1 MSKEK
6 AIIQPANQFLTDLGG
21 LNINQLRTN
30 GSLRHED
37 YIKWDEKMVYTAKQR
52 LHAVSDLVELG
63 LVDSSYNLGDIVS
76 KYEKVSD
83 MTAANVNMDGTTRGQ
98 RDRLTF
104 TEAGVPIP
112 IFRKDFRLN
121 QRQILSSQSRPAG
134 SLPTTSIT
142 IATRLVS
149 DLMEDMVWNG
159 VPSIVE
165 DSTQI
170 YGYTNHPNRNTH
182 TISNAWGG
190 GSEDPVGD
198 VLAMIQKAVN
208 DNFYGPYYLYI
219 SKDDMT
225 FIEEDYSSAK
235 GDRTYKQRL
244 EAISEI
250 AAVKVGYGLADGEVV
265 LVQMTEDVVD
275 LAVAQEIVNFE
286 QPQTDLMQHDFTV
299 MSAMAIRVK
308 SDQSGQCGIV
318 HATGA

>member
-1 MSKEK
+1 MSN
-6 AIIQPANQFLTDLGG
+6 AIIQPSDQFLAELGG
-21 LNINQLRTN
+21 FNVNALRAN
-30 GSLRHED
+30 GTLRHED
-37 YIKWDEKMVYTAKQR
+37 YIKWDDKMIFTAKQR

-63 LVDSSYNLGDIVS
+63 LVDSSYTLGDIVS

-98 RDRLTF
+98 KDRLTF

-121 QRQILSSQSRPAG
+121 KRQILSSQSRPGG
-134 SLPTTSIT
+134 SLSSTSIT
-142 IATRLVS
+142 VSTRLVA

-159 VPSIVE
+159 IPGIVE
-165 DSTQI
+165 DSLQI
-170 YGYTNHPNRNTH
+170 YGYTNHPNRNTK

-190 GSEDPVGD
+190 GSETPVAD
-198 VLAMIQKAVN
+198 ILDMIQLAVN
-208 DNFYGPYYLYI
+208 DNFYGPYYLYV
-219 SKDDMT
+219 SKDNMA
-225 FIEEDYSSAK
+225 FIESDYSSSK
-235 GDRTYKQRL
+235 GDKTYKERF

-250 AAVKVGYGLADGEVV
+250 SAVRVGYGLADGEVV

-286 QPQTDLMQHDFTV
+286 QPQTDLMQYDFTV

-308 SDQSGQCGIV
+308 SDQSGQCGVV